1 MNNIQQQSSSKLHS
15 IGFWLS
21 ALCAVHC
28 LLLPLLLVTA
38 SFVSIPFISHPL
50 FEVFLLPIAFI
61 IGGYTLYND
70 FLRHQ
75 QYLPTILYISSI
87 VVILLAFIIHNH
99 PLIGLGTS
107 LMAIAQLINWR
118 LHKKHCHGHNHK
130 H

>member
-1 MNNIQQQSSSKLHS
+1 MKNTQSSSSKLHS

-28 LLLPLLLVTA
+28 LLLPVVLVAA
-38 SFVSIPFISHPL
+38 SFVSIPFIAHPF

-70 FLRHQ
+70 FLHHQ
-75 QYLPTILYISSI
+75 KYLPTTLYVSSI

-107 LMAIAQLINWR
+107 LMAIAQFINWR
-118 LHKKHCHGHNHK
+118 LHKKYCPGK
-130 H
+130 HHHH